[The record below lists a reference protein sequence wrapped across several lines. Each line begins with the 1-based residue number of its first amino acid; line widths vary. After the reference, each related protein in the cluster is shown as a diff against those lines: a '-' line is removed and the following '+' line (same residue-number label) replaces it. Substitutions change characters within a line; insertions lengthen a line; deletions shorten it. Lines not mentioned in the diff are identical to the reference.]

1 MAEKKKRD
9 NKVQVCQSNDLI
21 EAIYEEG
28 LTATEHK
35 IIRYAVAKINKSPD
49 QFPNVSFTVL
59 EFINAAGLS
68 GNSYHGKVKKIVGEL
83 KRKQIR
89 IKPREHDW
97 GFPWFKEIIY
107 KNGMVHITFNDLI
120 KSYLIYLSEQEKY
133 TKYAFATIGHMQSPY
148 TIRLFELLQQY
159 AMIGHR
165 KIKLEKLKEL
175 LGVKGKY
182 KEYGHFKSRI
192 LQSVKKE
199 LDNINVL
206 TFTFEEIKMVR
217 RVDEIYFDIKIND
230 DLNTAGNVKEDEL
243 KTFSEKQANKKENQE
258 EKMTNKTIDI
268 TLRISLK
275 DETDK

>member
-1 MAEKKKRD
+1 MAEKNKKD
-9 NKVQVCQSNDLI
+9 TEEQVCQSNDLI

-28 LTATEHK
+28 LTATKHK

-49 QFPNVSFTVL
+49 HFPNISFTVL

-68 GNSYHGKVKKIVGEL
+68 GNGYHGKIKKIVGEL
-83 KRKQIR
+83 TQIR
-89 IKPREHDW
+89 IKPREHKGW
-97 GFPWFKEIIY
+97 FPWFKEIIY

-120 KSYLIYLSEQEKY
+120 KPYLICLSEQEKY
-133 TKYAFATIGHMQSPY
+133 TKYVFATIGHMQSPY

-159 AMIGHR
+159 ATIGYR

-182 KEYGHFKSRI
+182 NEYGHFKSRI

-206 TFTFEEIKMVR
+206 TFTFEEIKFVR
-217 RVDEIYFDIKIND
+217 KVDEINFEIKIND
-230 DLNTAGNVKEDEL
+230 DLNMEGNVKEDEIKKFFEKWEYREVKQEDL
-243 KTFSEKQANKKENQE
+243 ADKTVE
-258 EKMTNKTIDI
+258 I
-268 TLRISLK
+268 TLRISVK
-275 DETDK
+275 DT